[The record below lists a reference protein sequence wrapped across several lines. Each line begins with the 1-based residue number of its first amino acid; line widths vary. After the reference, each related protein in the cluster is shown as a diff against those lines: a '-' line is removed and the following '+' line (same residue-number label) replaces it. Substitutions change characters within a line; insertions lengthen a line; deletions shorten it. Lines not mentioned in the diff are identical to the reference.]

1 MLAPIQFKHKFYNQR
16 TIYRNRRLYHG
27 QDVKAITSIY
37 DKDEDRV
44 DEKQINN
51 LGDIIMLNV
60 IYGNSSVLF
69 EGLFKEVR
77 YHYFGL
83 LTV

>member
-1 MLAPIQFKHKFYNQR
+1 M
-16 TIYRNRRLYHG
+16 
-27 QDVKAITSIY
+27 KAITSIF
-37 DKDEDRV
+37 DKDEDGV